1 MLNRDYTSGIQNAI
15 RNSLSL
21 DFTPTPNKF
30 EQLPEVVSK
39 GLENWD
45 NAMRKKA
52 YVDALQTGDQE
63 KIDKA
68 LASYD
73 ADAYQNVLKDREKR
87 QQELDD
93 IAAQRD
99 FQREMLDAQLKNSF
113 ALENLRNQN
122 ARGLAEYNAGL
133 AAQNGGNVAF
143 DPKGTMDL
151 RKEFQAGA
159 KDYYSVGDNYAKL
172 QKAAQNPSAA
182 GDISMVFSYMKM
194 LDPGSVVREGE
205 YANAQNAAGVPTRI
219 VNAYNRMLD
228 GTRLSDEQ
236 RQDFTNQARNL
247 FEAQKQRYDK
257 QKEFYTGIANASGIN
272 PQYVISDPFDFEQQN
287 TQQQNNFDVGATQTF
302 NNGFSITRV
311 K

>member
-1 MLNRDYTSGIQNAI
+1 MLNRDFSNSTLNIIRATRPNIEAPAQQDYIGMIQQAGK
-15 RNSLSL
+15 
-21 DFTPTPNKF
+21 DFNEGALTKQMI
-30 EQLPEVVSK
+30 EEHPE
-39 GLENWD
+39 
-45 NAMRKKA
+45 
-52 YVDALQTGDQE
+52 
-63 KIDKA
+63 DKA
-68 LASYD
+68 RIRQMGGSAY
-73 ADAYQNVLKDREKR
+73 ADMLKEDELRAEKR

-99 FQREMLDAQLKNSF
+99 FQREMMDAQLKNSF
-113 ALENLRNQN
+113 ALENMRHNN
-122 ARGLAEYNAGL
+122 AMGLAQFKASL
-133 AAQNGGNVAF
+133 TPQNGGAF
-143 DPKGTMDL
+143 DPKAAMDL
-151 RKEFQAGA
+151 RKEWQAGQ
-159 KDYYSVGDNYAKL
+159 KNYYEVGDNYAKL

-219 VNAYNRMLD
+219 VNAYNRMID

-236 RQDFTNQARNL
+236 RTDFTNQARNL

-272 PQYVISDPFDFEQQN
+272 PQYVISDPFDFEQNPQGLASF
-287 TQQQNNFDVGATQTF
+287 QAPQGGLDVGATQTF
-302 NNGFSITRV
+302 NNGFTVTRV